1 MTPIVRDIL
10 ELANRAPSGENT
22 QPWRWQIQG
31 DRIDLFDIHSADRS
45 LYNSGNRG
53 SFVAH
58 GAVIE
63 NLCAAASAFGFSPRV
78 EIDGAG
84 THSDHIATVIL
95 GAQGDRPSI
104 DLAQAIRERV
114 TNRFPYENRPLVAAE
129 RAALLESDGS
139 AVTGQFFLVEREADR
154 ARLARAGCASELV
167 LFSHEH
173 LHRSFFDHIRW
184 TDAEEQSARTG
195 MHVASLGLAEK
206 QVPVFRLF
214 SRWRVMRLLPFLP
227 ALIAKQNAR
236 VYATGSAIGV
246 LSVRAT
252 ERNELIAAGRR
263 FEHLWLAATRL
274 GLSFQPLSGI
284 FFLACAL
291 DDPQTAPLFSPRH
304 ARAIRK
310 AIADIRSICALPQTE
325 TPILMFR
332 IGRSLAAPKQS
343 VRRPLDSSVSHGS

>member
-95 GAQGDRPSI
+95 GAQGDRPSM

-139 AVTGQFFLVEREADR
+139 AVTGQFLVEREADR

-184 TDAEEQSARTG
+184 TDAEGIRAYRHACRVAWPGGKASAGVPIVQPLAR
-195 MHVASLGLAEK
+195 HAFVA
-206 QVPVFRLF
+206 V
-214 SRWRVMRLLPFLP
+214 LP

-263 FEHLWLAATRL
+263 FEHLLRPHG

-284 FFLACAL
+284 F
-291 DDPQTAPLFSPRH
+291 SGV
-304 ARAIRK
+304 RA
-310 AIADIRSICALPQTE
+310 
-325 TPILMFR
+325 
-332 IGRSLAAPKQS
+332 
-343 VRRPLDSSVSHGS
+343 